1 MTPHLR
7 EGESTDDLHALLG
20 WTLVLGALWVMAVV
34 IPKGVVG
41 KAASGGMV
49 YSFKYKLFPSLR
61 CLGCS
66 VGGSPGVGA

>member
-1 MTPHLR
+1 M
-7 EGESTDDLHALLG
+7 
-20 WTLVLGALWVMAVV
+20 LGALWVMAVV

>member
-1 MTPHLR
+1 MDF
-7 EGESTDDLHALLG
+7 GVG
-20 WTLVLGALWVMAVV
+20 GLVDYGCGD
-34 IPKGVVG
+34 PKGGVG